1 MNTSPSDPKDY
12 IQQVLELY
20 SHTPGTVG
28 RISCADHRLAAE
40 FHLRGIPLATIE
52 AAFVLAASRRSFRA
66 PDAFP
71 LAPIRSMH
79 YFIPV
84 IEEVMANPL
93 DTSYVAYIKSKL
105 KGWSARNACSTPLK
119 PA

>member
-1 MNTSPSDPKDY
+1 MNTSPSDRNSY

-20 SHTPGTVG
+20 RHTPGTVG
-28 RISCADHRLAAE
+28 RIGRADHQLAAE
-40 FHLRGIPLATIE
+40 LHLRGIPLATIE
-52 AAFVLAASRRSFRA
+52 QAFVLAASRRCFRA
-66 PDAFP
+66 PDASP

-93 DTSYVAYIKSKL
+93 AADYVAYLKSKL
-105 KGWSARNACSTPLK
+105 KEWSDSAAHSTPLK

>member
-20 SHTPGTVG
+20 RHTPGTVG
-28 RISCADHRLAAE
+28 RIGRADHRLAAE
-40 FHLRGIPLATIE
+40 FHLCGIPLATIE
-52 AAFVLAASRRSFRA
+52 AAFVLAASRRCFRA
-66 PDAFP
+66 PDAPP

-84 IEEVMANPL
+84 IDEVMTNPL
-93 DTSYVAYIKSKL
+93 AADYVAYLKSKL
-105 KGWSARNACSTPLK
+105 KSWPASAGHSTPLK

>member
-20 SHTPGTVG
+20 RHTPGTVG
-28 RISCADHRLAAE
+28 RISHADHRLAAE

-52 AAFVLAASRRSFRA
+52 AAFVLAASRRCFRA
-66 PDAFP
+66 PDASP

-79 YFIPV
+79 YFVPV

-93 DTSYVAYIKSKL
+93 DADYVAYVRSKL
-105 KGWSARNACSTPLK
+105 KSWAAATATQRP
-119 PA
+119 